1 MLYITTRNQQDI
13 YTSYHALSNDCGTCG
28 GLYIPFQS
36 AHFTPEEI
44 SSLKEKSFSQC
55 VADILN
61 LFFTAR
67 LDHADIE
74 CCMGTSPLKLIP
86 MSHRIIIGEIWN
98 NPEWTLSRFIR
109 NLSGR
114 LLGSADNGQP
124 SSWMQIVVR
133 IAVFFGIF
141 GSLERMGVV
150 DPDRNIDIS
159 VCSGDF
165 AAPMAAWYA
174 REMGLPIRTIIFSC
188 NENSASWDLLHHGE
202 ANMGCSVVSTSTPA
216 CDAAIPRN
224 MERLVYHAL
233 GRAET
238 ERFVSHLASSS
249 VYTLTEDKRKLLSDG
264 IFGAVIGQT
273 RTESIIRNVYRTN
286 TYLLGPYTALAYG
299 GLQDYRAASNE
310 TGPALILSECGPM
323 CSCEMVGK
331 AVGLSTESL
340 ADRICTI

>member
-1 MLYITTRNQQDI
+1 MLYITTRNQQDV

-36 AHFTPEEI
+36 VHFTQEEI

-67 LDHADIE
+67 LDHDDIE

-98 NPEWTLSRFIR
+98 NPEWRFSRFAR

-114 LLGSADNGQP
+114 LLGNADNGQP
-124 SSWMQIVVR
+124 SVWMQIVVR
-133 IAVFFGIF
+133 IAVLFGIF
-141 GSLERMGVV
+141 GSLEGMGVV
-150 DPDRNIDIS
+150 DADQKIDIS

-174 REMGLPIRTIIFSC
+174 RQMGLPIRNIVFSC

-202 ANMGCSVVSTSTPA
+202 ANLTCPVIATSTPA
-216 CDAAIPRN
+216 CDVAIPRN
-224 MERLVYHAL
+224 IERLIYHAL
-233 GRAET
+233 GREET
-238 ERFVSHLASSS
+238 ERFASKLSSHS
-249 VYTLTEDKRKLLSDG
+249 VYTLTEEKRKLLSDG
-264 IFGAVIGQT
+264 LFGAVIGQN
-273 RTESIIRNVYRTN
+273 RTESIIRNVYRTS

-323 CSCEMVGK
+323 CSCGMVAE
-331 AVGLSTESL
+331 AVGLSKEAL
-340 ADRICTI
+340 VDRIRTV